1 MEDSTAQ
8 LQGKPDNTLR
18 KEAATT
24 KKKSQLLLRKA
35 RKIKSK
41 SAVKDNGTLQNPET
55 PSRL

>member
-41 SAVKDNGTLQNPET
+41 SVVKDNGTLQNPET
-55 PSRL
+55 